1 MYTREGEHLCQTEN
15 RGGAILH
22 ASSIKGG
29 AGNRMRTEITVP
41 FAHRVVILAPWKK
54 RTKVIFL
61 LCLLGLPGKVH
72 FSEQSKGAQPL
83 WIPPATSDPCGMV
96 DTSTTQMMLNPIWL
110 TNFLLWSLLFCLF
123 LFCLVDFIMKM
134 ISVDALQTVHW
145 LTSSNIQGHNLLR

>member
-1 MYTREGEHLCQTEN
+1 MHHT
-15 RGGAILH
+15 
-22 ASSIKGG
+22 SSIKGG
-29 AGNRMRTEITVP
+29 ARKRMHTEIMVP
-41 FAHRVVILAPWKK
+41 LAHHVVIIFGAMKK
-54 RTKVIFL
+54 RTNVIFL

-110 TNFLLWSLLFCLF
+110 ANFLLWSLLFRLF

-134 ISVDALQTVHW
+134 IFCGCSSSVQW
-145 LTSSNIQGHNLLR
+145 LTSSHLQGHNLLR